1 MKLASETKNIHDEVI
16 KIGDIVWY
24 SPHTRGLK
32 NDNCPAGFVSQ
43 IEEYNVNTIL
53 VTCNM
58 FNPQHQ
64 IWGPFIVRHVDHFT
78 ITNPASLKSLKT
90 PLV

>member
-1 MKLASETKNIHDEVI
+1 MKLVSETKNIHDEII

-32 NDNCPAGFVSQ
+32 NDNCAAGFVSQ
-43 IEEYNVNTIL
+43 IEMYNINTTL

-58 FNPQHQ
+58 FKPAHYA
-64 IWGPFIVRHVDHFT
+64 WGPVIVRHEDHFT
-78 ITNPASLKSLKT
+78 ITDPASLKSLQT
-90 PLV
+90 VR

>member
-1 MKLASETKNIHDEVI
+1 MKLVSETKNIHDEII

-32 NDNCPAGFVSQ
+32 NDNCAAGFVSQ
-43 IEEYNVNTIL
+43 IEMYNINTTL

-58 FNPQHQ
+58 FEAAHY
-64 IWGPFIVRHVDHFT
+64 IWGPVIVRHEDHFT
-78 ITNPASLKSLKT
+78 ITDPASVKSLQT
-90 PLV
+90 VR